1 MSNKNRKGTSV
12 QASQNS
18 NGIEARIEH
27 IEESSP
33 YPSGEFLQQLQ
44 QIDPNLVNR
53 VMSMAEAE
61 QKHRHQIQTVQHQE
75 IVRVNTANIA
85 NDNKLLGLLSKGQW
99 FGLLL
104 SLGLVVL
111 AVFAI
116 YWHEPWVAGV
126 AVMASVGILIVYVL
140 RQQPKQQNLPP
151 Q

>member
-1 MSNKNRKGTSV
+1 M
-12 QASQNS
+12 
-18 NGIEARIEH
+18 
-27 IEESSP
+27 
-33 YPSGEFLQQLQ
+33 Q

-111 AVFAI
+111 AGFAI
-116 YWHEPWVAGV
+116 YWHEPWVASF
-126 AVMASVGILIVYVL
+126 AIMAIVGILIVYVL
-140 RQQPKQQNLPP
+140 RQQPKQQNLP
-151 Q
+151 QQ